1 MDPKKHQGTGSF
13 LLQLSSIIRNKNWLR
28 SVLYNNI
35 SKHMQKSTGENQ

>member
-1 MDPKKHQGTGSF
+1 MDQGEQQGADIF

-35 SKHMQKSTGENQ
+35 SKHMQKFTGENQ